1 MAMKLRLTRMG
12 SKKRPFYRIVAMDSA
27 TRRDGRALE
36 YLGHYNPMVD
46 PAEIKVDSEKV
57 RFWLERGAKPTDTVR
72 ALLQKAGV

>member
-12 SKKRPFYRIVAMDSA
+12 CKKRPFYRIVAMDSA

-36 YLGHYNPMVD
+36 FLGHYNPMVD